1 MSETQSRLQISPDS
15 SRRVS
20 RLSHQSLEV
29 CFCSALHLLCSRVLR
44 VDIPDE
50 LLMMMMMMMTMMMMT
65 TLLLAFWCT
74 YQVSSAGGIA
84 PPLIGAAAAAG
95 ALTPIEE
102 PPASEETLYD
112 CEHCRLFRGTFAV
125 SSPPYS

>member
-50 LLMMMMMMMTMMMMT
+50 LLMMMMMMMTMMMT

>member
-1 MSETQSRLQISPDS
+1 
-15 SRRVS
+15 
-20 RLSHQSLEV
+20 
-29 CFCSALHLLCSRVLR
+29 
-44 VDIPDE
+44 
-50 LLMMMMMMMTMMMMT
+50 MMT